1 MLSACVCKMNMDDV
15 GLYVYVLVLVCCGGL
30 CLCGEDMMMVVGW
43 LCMIT
48 DFFLVVVFVVVA
60 GLVVFL
66 RFDLVWFRYFFSFV
80 RLISKNK
87 FIYYYFILQYDFFFF
102 LFNEIIKTILL
113 FQALELTWYKK

>member
-1 MLSACVCKMNMDDV
+1 M
-15 GLYVYVLVLVCCGGL
+15 L
-30 CLCGEDMMMVVGW
+30 CLCGADMMMVVGW

-48 DFFLVVVFVVVA
+48 DLFLVVVFVVVA
-60 GLVVFL
+60 GLVV
-66 RFDLVWFRYFFSFV
+66 FFSFV

>member
-1 MLSACVCKMNMDDV
+1 M
-15 GLYVYVLVLVCCGGL
+15 L
-30 CLCGEDMMMVVGW
+30 CLCGADMMMVVGW

-60 GLVVFL
+60 GLVVYL